1 MKKQISRFSN
11 SISNQRLRQ
20 AFLEDPELVGELID
34 AAICNG
40 IASDLYGL
48 RKQAGITQGELA
60 DLLGI
65 KQSNISRWETPGY
78 QGYKVKMISKI
89 VRSLGGRLSIK
100 IRPLTTYSYHLR
112 FSEPILISSNQLYI
126 DTYSHVDSWVQP
138 KQEEYRFEKK
148 GFEYA
153 KN

>member
-11 SISNQRLRQ
+11 SVSNQRLRQ

-48 RKQAGITQGELA
+48 RKQAGITQAELA
-60 DLLGI
+60 SILGI

-78 QGYKVKMISKI
+78 QGYKVKMLSKI
-89 VRSLGGRLSIK
+89 VRSLGGRISIK

-112 FSEPILISSNQLYI
+112 FSELIVISRNQLYI

-138 KQEEYRFEKK
+138 KQEEYRFEKE